1 MDAEG
6 SGLRSPPDAQGMP
19 VVLIHG
25 ALRWKLGLL
34 PTARFLNKRG
44 FDTKIFGYATRRHTL
59 REHGEMLDEFLQDW
73 LGERRPPVLGFVTH
87 SMGGLVARAY
97 LARERAQAHSMSQRL
112 VMLAP
117 PNQGSKLAQLNKQLR
132 PFHWLYGKA
141 ASELLPENVQSLPLP
156 PSTAQV
162 IVLAGGRLDG
172 REGYHP
178 SLDGNDDGVVAVRET
193 QLGEVEPQV
202 VGGVHSFLQWRSD
215 VLDRAARFLV
225 SGEA

>member
-1 MDAEG
+1 M
-6 SGLRSPPDAQGMP
+6 
-19 VVLIHG
+19 VLIHG
-25 ALRWKLGLL
+25 ALRWKLGLV
-34 PTARFLNKRG
+34 PTARFLENRG
-44 FDTKIFGYATRRHTL
+44 FSTRIFGYATRRHSL
-59 REHGEMLDEFLQDW
+59 REHGAMLEAFIDDW

-97 LARERAQAHSMSQRL
+97 LARDRGRAHSGAQRL

-117 PNQGSKLAQLNKQLR
+117 PNQGSRLAELHRHRR

-141 ASELLPENVQSLPLP
+141 ASELLPDNVQSMPLP

-172 REGYHP
+172 REGFHP
-178 SLDGNDDGVVAVRET
+178 ALDGNDDGVVAVRET
-193 QLGEVEPQV
+193 QLGEVEPEL
-202 VGGVHSFLQWRSD
+202 VGGLHSFLQWRGD
-215 VLDRAARFLV
+215 VLERAARFLV